1 LPYWTSDIG
10 GFFRPGPSQYTDE
23 RYHEL
28 LTRWFQWGT
37 FCPIFRVHGYQSET
51 EPWKY
56 GPTVEANMRKMLN
69 LRYRLIPYIYSEAWN
84 ITKNGSTMMRPLV
97 MDFRED
103 AEAVNHQYQYM
114 FGKSFLVAPVTQPDV
129 LKKKVYLPEITSWYD
144 FWTGKHFNGGQTIN
158 TNAPMDQIPLFVK
171 AGSIVPMDKISQYT
185 GESNADSLEIRIYK
199 GADGNF
205 NLYEDE
211 GDNYNYEHG
220 KFSVIPFEY
229 NEQNQTLTIGDQEGK
244 YLGYL
249 KTRVFNIVVVD
260 ENSGM
265 GIAWQEKGKMVPYNG
280 TKTEIKL

>member
-1 LPYWTSDIG
+1 MKVNAIQHPTKEFAFLSAPHFGPAEIWHDQLDRDVGGTWDGYKRQIVAGLNLPSLAPYWTSDIG
-10 GFFRPGPSQYTDE
+10 GFFRPGASQYTDE
-23 RYHEL
+23 RYYEL

-114 FGKSFLVAPVTQPDV
+114 FGTVFWCPVTQPDV
-129 LKKKVYLPEITSWYD
+129 LEREVYLPETTSWYD

-158 TNAPMDQIPLFVK
+158 ANAPMDQ
-171 AGSIVPMDKISQYT
+171 
-185 GESNADSLEIRIYK
+185 
-199 GADGNF
+199 
-205 NLYEDE
+205 
-211 GDNYNYEHG
+211 
-220 KFSVIPFEY
+220 
-229 NEQNQTLTIGDQEGK
+229 
-244 YLGYL
+244 
-249 KTRVFNIVVVD
+249 TRFC
-260 ENSGM
+260 
-265 GIAWQEKGKMVPYNG
+265 
-280 TKTEIKL
+280 